1 MSKSYHAEPIGNCI
15 GFKNKKMAIL
25 TTFYSFLCNIFQVI
39 VSITLFYQT
48 YQNNSSW
55 DSHRM
60 IRLLFLVFTF
70 SLIFYFGAL
79 TYYQLYLAVKN
90 ITLT

>member
-48 YQNNSSW
+48 Y
-55 DSHRM
+55 
-60 IRLLFLVFTF
+60 
-70 SLIFYFGAL
+70 
-79 TYYQLYLAVKN
+79 
-90 ITLT
+90 